1 MSTASNISALES
13 VLPLKAAFG
22 YVGQRPSAER
32 APGSLRLQFGQLN
45 AANDPSAPS
54 ALDAGL
60 VDLTVKRIT
69 SIIRDPELSTDDALD
84 MMKAMAEEQ
93 PALFNATSRPVCQE
107 LEARGYDFHARTLA
121 GMMFKKGI
129 HVDLTKDMPSDA
141 ALRVA

>member
-32 APGSLRLQFGQLN
+32 ALGSLRSQFGQLN

-54 ALDAGL
+54 TLDAGL
-60 VDLTVKRIT
+60 VALTVERIT

-84 MMKAMAEEQ
+84 MMKAMAESQ
-93 PALFNATSRPVCQE
+93 PALFEATSRPICQE
-107 LEARGYDFHARTLA
+107 LESRGYDFHARTLA
-121 GMMFKKGI
+121 GVMAKKGVHI
-129 HVDLTKDMPSDA
+129 DLVNQISLDV
-141 ALRVA
+141 LGR